1 MVVTLE
7 SLLNDNIA
15 LFSGNDC
22 FNFEDMMLEY
32 SEICLEQSDI
42 DVEIANAFAAESVC
56 INCEDFKSVANK
68 VGKAIVEAIKKII
81 IAIIRLFIFIG
92 QVYQIPFKIIRNLI
106 ITKNFVA
113 SIKLMVL
120 EMKLIDEAIKETFEK
135 ILKITPN
142 AKRLRENAK
151 LQIEIAER
159 VREYSKKIKNVP
171 SWFEKYRRDYEKY
184 FTSMSEE
191 AFESWKESMMRQFDE
206 QFGTSDGSSGST
218 KTTQSFSS
226 EFERWEKTVMNSD
239 DFVCKD
245 ENEFF
250 EAAEEVAGMKS
261 ELDVQQAI
269 NECQASVKLL
279 ERIVNNKTF
288 EEMQDDKVKSR
299 ILKLLDGAKAR
310 LVDLSKVSAQQAKDV
325 KEIVSKLK
333 ELESKTKKK

>member
-15 LFSGNDC
+15 LFSDNDC

-92 QVYQIPFKIIRNLI
+92 QVCQIPFKIIRNLI

-120 EMKLIDEAIKETFEK
+120 EMKLIDEAIKEDFER

-171 SWFEKYRRDYEKY
+171 AWFEKYRRKYEKY
-184 FTSMSEE
+184 FTSMPEE
-191 AFESWKESMMRQFDE
+191 AFENWKEAMMRQFDE

-226 EFERWEKTVMNSD
+226 EFDRWEKTVMNSD

-261 ELDVQQAI
+261 ESDVQQAI
-269 NECQASVKLL
+269 NECQVSVKLL

-325 KEIVSKLK
+325 KEIISKLK
-333 ELESKTKKK
+333 ELEAKTKKK

>member
-7 SLLNDNIA
+7 SLLNDNITS
-15 LFSGNDC
+15 FSDDNC

-32 SEICLEQSDI
+32 SEICMEQSDI
-42 DVEIANAFAAESVC
+42 DAELSSAFAAESVC
-56 INCEDFKSVANK
+56 INCEDFKSVMSK
-68 VGKAIVEAIKKII
+68 VGKTIVEAIKKII
-81 IAIIRLFIFIG
+81 IAIVRLLLFVG
-92 QVYQIPFKIIRNLI
+92 QVYQVPFKIIRNLL

-113 SIKLMVL
+113 SLKLTIIEIKMV
-120 EMKLIDEAIKETFEK
+120 DETIKEIFEK

-142 AKRLRENAK
+142 VKRLRQQAK
-151 LQIEIAER
+151 LQIELAEF
-159 VREYSKKIKNVP
+159 VREYSKKIKDVP
-171 SWFEKYRRDYEKY
+171 MWFDDYYSKMKKYCSE
-184 FTSMSEE
+184 MSEE
-191 AFESWKESMMRQFDE
+191 AFENWKEAMMRQFDE
-206 QFGTSDGSSGST
+206 QFGTGDGSSSST
-218 KTTQSFSS
+218 KTTQSFSN

-239 DFVCKD
+239 EFVCKD

-261 ELDVQQAI
+261 ETDIQQAI

-325 KEIVSKLK
+325 KEIVDKLK
-333 ELESKTKKK
+333 ELEAKTKKK

>member
-7 SLLNDNIA
+7 SLLNDNITP
-15 LFSGNDC
+15 FSYDRC

-32 SEICLEQSDI
+32 SEICIEQSDI
-42 DVEIANAFAAESVC
+42 DAELSSAFAAESVC
-56 INCEDFKSVANK
+56 INCEDFKSTANK

-81 IAIIRLFIFIG
+81 IAIVRLFIFIG
-92 QVYQIPFKIIRNLI
+92 QVYQVPFKIIRNLI

-113 SIKLMVL
+113 SIKLMIL
-120 EMKLIDEAIKETFEK
+120 EIKLIDEAVKEIFEK
-135 ILKITPN
+135 ILEITPN

-151 LQIEIAER
+151 LQIEIAEL

-171 SWFEKYRRDYEKY
+171 EWFEEYRKDYEKY
-184 FTSMSEE
+184 YTSMSEE
-191 AFESWKESMMRQFDE
+191 AFENWKEAMMRQF
-206 QFGTSDGSSGST
+206 GTGDGSSGST
-218 KTTQSFSS
+218 KTAQSFSS

-239 DFVCKD
+239 EFICKD

-261 ELDVQQAI
+261 EADVQQAI

-325 KEIVSKLK
+325 KEIVDKLK
-333 ELESKTKKK
+333 ELEAKTKKK

>member
-1 MVVTLE
+1 MVVALE
-7 SLLNDNIA
+7 SLLNDNITS
-15 LFSGNDC
+15 FSDNDC

-32 SEICLEQSDI
+32 SEICLEQSVI
-42 DVEIANAFAAESVC
+42 DVEIANVFAAESVC

-81 IAIIRLFIFIG
+81 IAIIRLFMFIG

-120 EMKLIDEAIKETFEK
+120 EMKLIDETVKEVFER

-151 LQIEIAER
+151 LQIEIAEL

-171 SWFEKYRRDYEKY
+171 AWFEEYRREYEKY

-191 AFESWKESMMRQFDE
+191 AFENWKESMMRQFDE
-206 QFGTSDGSSGST
+206 QFGTSDGNFGST

-226 EFERWEKTVMNSD
+226 EFERWENTVMNSD

-245 ENEFF
+245 EKEFF

-261 ELDVQQAI
+261 ESDVQQAI
-269 NECQASVKLL
+269 NECQASVKVL

-333 ELESKTKKK
+333 ELEAKTKKK

>member
-7 SLLNDNIA
+7 SLLNDNITS
-15 LFSGNDC
+15 FSDDGC

-42 DVEIANAFAAESVC
+42 DTEIANAFAAESVC

-81 IAIIRLFIFIG
+81 IAIVRLFMFIG

-113 SIKLMVL
+113 SIKLMIL
-120 EMKLIDEAIKETFEK
+120 EMKLIDEAVKEVFER

-171 SWFEKYRRDYEKY
+171 AWFEEYRREYEKY

-191 AFESWKESMMRQFDE
+191 AFENWKEAMMRQFDE
-206 QFGTSDGSSGST
+206 QFGTGDGSSGST

-226 EFERWEKTVMNSD
+226 EFERWEKTVMNSEE
-239 DFVCKD
+239 FICKD

-261 ELDVQQAI
+261 ESDIQQAI

-279 ERIVNNKTF
+279 ERIVNNKSF

-333 ELESKTKKK
+333 ELEAKTKKK

>member
-7 SLLNDNIA
+7 SLLNDNITS
-15 LFSGNDC
+15 FSDNDC

-42 DVEIANAFAAESVC
+42 DAEIANAFAAESVC

-120 EMKLIDEAIKETFEK
+120 EMKLIDESIKEVFER

-151 LQIEIAER
+151 LQIELAER

-171 SWFEKYRRDYEKY
+171 AWFEEYRRDYEKY

-261 ELDVQQAI
+261 ESDVQQAI

-333 ELESKTKKK
+333 ELEAKTKKK

>member
-120 EMKLIDEAIKETFEK
+120 EMKLIDEAIKEVFEM

-171 SWFEKYRRDYEKY
+171 AWFEEYRREYEKY

-191 AFESWKESMMRQFDE
+191 AFENWKEAMMRQFDE
-206 QFGTSDGSSGST
+206 QFGTDDGSSGST

-261 ELDVQQAI
+261 ESDVQQAI

-299 ILKLLDGAKAR
+299 ILKILDGAKAR

-333 ELESKTKKK
+333 ELEAKTKKK

>member
-7 SLLNDNIA
+7 SLLNDNIS
-15 LFSGNDC
+15 LFSDNDC

-81 IAIIRLFIFIG
+81 IAIIRLFVFIG

-120 EMKLIDEAIKETFEK
+120 EMKLIDETIKEVFER

-142 AKRLRENAK
+142 TKRLRENAK
-151 LQIEIAER
+151 FQIEIAER

-171 SWFEKYRRDYEKY
+171 AWFEKYRREYEKY

-191 AFESWKESMMRQFDE
+191 AFENWKEAMMRQFDE
-206 QFGTSDGSSGST
+206 QFGTGDGSSGS
-218 KTTQSFSS
+218 TQSFSS

-239 DFVCKD
+239 EVVCKD

-261 ELDVQQAI
+261 ESDVQQAI

-310 LVDLSKVSAQQAKDV
+310 LVGLSKVSAQQAKDV

-333 ELESKTKKK
+333 ELEAKTKKK

>member
-7 SLLNDNIA
+7 SLLNDNIT
-15 LFSGNDC
+15 LFSDDDC

-32 SEICLEQSDI
+32 SEICIEQSDI
-42 DVEIANAFAAESVC
+42 DAELSSAFAAESVC
-56 INCEDFKSVANK
+56 INCEDFKSTANK

-81 IAIIRLFIFIG
+81 IAIVRLFIFIG
-92 QVYQIPFKIIRNLI
+92 QVYQIPFKLIRNLL

-113 SIKLMVL
+113 SIKLVIL
-120 EMKLIDEAIKETFEK
+120 ETKLIDEGVKEIFEK
-135 ILKITPN
+135 ILKVTPS

-151 LQIEIAER
+151 LQIEIAEL

-171 SWFEKYRRDYEKY
+171 AWFEEYRRNYEKY

-191 AFESWKESMMRQFDE
+191 AFENWKEAMMRQFDE
-206 QFGTSDGSSGST
+206 QFGTGDGNSGST
-218 KTTQSFSS
+218 KTSQSFSS

-239 DFVCKD
+239 EFICKD

-261 ELDVQQAI
+261 EADVQQAI

-279 ERIVNNKTF
+279 EKIVNNKSF
-288 EEMQDDKVKSR
+288 EEMQDEKVKSR

-325 KEIVSKLK
+325 KEIVDKLK
-333 ELESKTKKK
+333 ELEAKTKKK

>member
-7 SLLNDNIA
+7 SLLNDNIS
-15 LFSGNDC
+15 LFSDNDC

-81 IAIIRLFIFIG
+81 IAIIRLFMFIG

-120 EMKLIDEAIKETFEK
+120 EMKLIDEEIKEVFEN

-171 SWFEKYRRDYEKY
+171 AWFEEYRRDYEKY

-191 AFESWKESMMRQFDE
+191 AFENWKESMMRQFDE
-206 QFGTSDGSSGST
+206 QFGTGDGSSGST

-226 EFERWEKTVMNSD
+226 EFDRWEKTVMNSD

-261 ELDVQQAI
+261 ESDVQQAI

-333 ELESKTKKK
+333 ELEAKTKKK

>member
-32 SEICLEQSDI
+32 SEIFLEQSDI

-171 SWFEKYRRDYEKY
+171 AWFEEYRRDYEKY

-206 QFGTSDGSSGST
+206 QFGTGDGSSGST

-333 ELESKTKKK
+333 ELEAKTKKK